1 MVRENIQ
8 EYSVS
13 EISDS
18 IKGTLENSFGY
29 VKVRGEVSGLSK
41 PASGHI
47 YLNLKDDKAV
57 IKAIIWRSAAARISF
72 VPEDGL
78 EVICSGKLTTGYS
91 DRYPGR
97 SDYSIIVDSITPAG
111 EGALMALLEQR
122 KKKLAAEG
130 LFEEQNKKSL
140 PKYPETIGIV
150 TSPTGAVIKDILHRL
165 DERFPCNVILWPVP
179 VQGQDAA
186 QLISDAVDGF
196 NNLSSKDEVNIPDLI
211 IIARGGGSI
220 EDLWPFNEEIV
231 IRSVFKSNIPI
242 VSAIGHETD
251 TTLIDF
257 VSDLRAPTPTAAAEI
272 STPDKEELLR
282 DVNEKHNRLNYSIN
296 LYLDNL
302 KDNFISIKDKLPVS
316 LKLFLNNLTSYFQNI
331 SQLLNFRVLG
341 EQLKSSKVK
350 LISLEESLLK
360 AKNILVERLQKELD
374 NKSMLL
380 ESLSY
385 KSVLKRGYSVTRSSN
400 KIIKSK
406 QDLKDESELIIE
418 TNFATLKAKLR
429 EVNDKPCRSNCSR
442 W

>member
-47 YLNLKDDKAV
+47 YLNLEDDKAV
-57 IKAIIWRSAAARISF
+57 IKAIIWRSATARISF

-78 EVICSGKLTTGYS
+78 EVICSGRLTTGYS

-97 SDYSIIVDSITPAG
+97 SDYLIIVDSITPAG

-165 DERFPCNVILWPVP
+165 NERFPCNVILWPVP

-282 DVNEKHNRLNYSIN
+282 DINEKNNRLNYSIN

-316 LKLFLNNLTSYFQNI
+316 LQLFLNNLTSNFQNI
-331 SQLLNFRVLG
+331 SQSLNFRILG
-341 EQLKSSKVK
+341 EQLKSTKVK

-406 QDLKDESELIIE
+406 KDLKDESELIIE

-429 EVNDKPCRSNCSR
+429 EINDK
-442 W
+442 

>member
-165 DERFPCNVILWPVP
+165 NERFPCNVILWPVP

-220 EDLWPFNEEIV
+220 EDLWPFNEENI

-257 VSDLRAPTPTAAAEI
+257 VSDLRAPTPSAAAEI

-282 DVNEKHNRLNYSIN
+282 DISEKNNRLNYSIN

-316 LKLFLNNLTSYFQNI
+316 LKLFLNNLTSNFQNI
-331 SQLLNFRVLG
+331 SQSLNFRFLG

-406 QDLKDESELIIE
+406 KDLKDESELIIE

-429 EVNDKPCRSNCSR
+429 EINDK
-442 W
+442 

>member
-29 VKVRGEVSGLSK
+29 VKVRGEVSGLSN

-165 DERFPCNVILWPVP
+165 NERFPCNVILWPVP

-196 NNLSSKDEVNIPDLI
+196 NNLSSKDEVNLPDLI

-251 TTLIDF
+251 TSLIDF

-282 DVNEKHNRLNYSIN
+282 DINEKNNRLNYSIN
-296 LYLDNL
+296 LYIDNIKDNL
-302 KDNFISIKDKLPVS
+302 ISIKDKLPVS
-316 LKLFLNNLTSYFQNI
+316 LKLFLNNLTSNFQNI
-331 SQLLNFRVLG
+331 SQSLNFRVLG
-341 EQLKSSKVK
+341 EQLKSCKVK

-360 AKNILVERLQKELD
+360 AKNILAERLQKELD

-406 QDLKDESELIIE
+406 KDLKDESELIIE

-429 EVNDKPCRSNCSR
+429 EINDK
-442 W
+442 

>member
-130 LFEEQNKKSL
+130 LFEEQYKKSL

-165 DERFPCNVILWPVP
+165 NERFPCNVILWPVP

-196 NNLSSKDEVNIPDLI
+196 NNLSSKDEVNLPDLI

-282 DVNEKHNRLNYSIN
+282 DISEKNNRLDYSIN

-302 KDNFISIKDKLPVS
+302 RDNFISIKDKLPVS
-316 LKLFLNNLTSYFQNI
+316 LKLFLNNLTSNFQNI
-331 SQLLNFRVLG
+331 SQSLNFRVLG

-406 QDLKDESELIIE
+406 KDLKDESELIIE

-429 EVNDKPCRSNCSR
+429 EINDK
-442 W
+442 

>member
-165 DERFPCNVILWPVP
+165 NERFPCNVILWPVP

-282 DVNEKHNRLNYSIN
+282 DISEKNNRLNYSIN

-331 SQLLNFRVLG
+331 SRSLNFRVLG
-341 EQLKSSKVK
+341 EQLKSSKVE

-418 TNFATLKAKLR
+418 TNFATLKAELR
-429 EVNDKPCRSNCSR
+429 EINDK
-442 W
+442 

>member
-165 DERFPCNVILWPVP
+165 NERFPCNVILWPVP

-282 DVNEKHNRLNYSIN
+282 DINEKNNRLNYSIN
-296 LYLDNL
+296 LYIDNL

-331 SQLLNFRVLG
+331 SQSLNFRVLG

-406 QDLKDESELIIE
+406 KDLKDESELIIE

-429 EVNDKPCRSNCSR
+429 EINDK
-442 W
+442 

>member
-130 LFEEQNKKSL
+130 LFEEQYKKSL

-165 DERFPCNVILWPVP
+165 NERFPCNVILWPVP

-196 NNLSSKDEVNIPDLI
+196 NNLSSKDEVNLPDLI

-231 IRSVFKSNIPI
+231 IRSIFKSKIPI

-282 DVNEKHNRLNYSIN
+282 DINEKNNRLNYSIN
-296 LYLDNL
+296 LYIDNL

-316 LKLFLNNLTSYFQNI
+316 LKLFLNNLTSNFQNI
-331 SQLLNFRVLG
+331 SQSLNFRVLG

-406 QDLKDESELIIE
+406 KDLKDKSELIIE

-429 EVNDKPCRSNCSR
+429 EINDK
-442 W
+442 

>member
-165 DERFPCNVILWPVP
+165 NERFPCNVILWPVP

-282 DVNEKHNRLNYSIN
+282 DINEKHNRLNYSIN

-302 KDNFISIKDKLPVS
+302 KDNFISIKDRLPVS

-374 NKSMLL
+374 NKSILL

-406 QDLKDESELIIE
+406 KDLKDESELIIE

-429 EVNDKPCRSNCSR
+429 EINDK
-442 W
+442 

>member
-165 DERFPCNVILWPVP
+165 NERFPCNVILWPVP

-196 NNLSSKDEVNIPDLI
+196 NNLSSKDEVNLPDLI

-282 DVNEKHNRLNYSIN
+282 DINEKNNRLNYSIN
-296 LYLDNL
+296 LYIDNL

-316 LKLFLNNLTSYFQNI
+316 LKLFLNNLTSNFQNI
-331 SQLLNFRVLG
+331 SQSLNFRVLG

-429 EVNDKPCRSNCSR
+429 EINDK
-442 W
+442 

>member
-1 MVRENIQ
+1 
-8 EYSVS
+8 
-13 EISDS
+13 
-18 IKGTLENSFGY
+18 
-29 VKVRGEVSGLSK
+29 
-41 PASGHI
+41 
-47 YLNLKDDKAV
+47 
-57 IKAIIWRSAAARISF
+57 
-72 VPEDGL
+72 
-78 EVICSGKLTTGYS
+78 
-91 DRYPGR
+91 
-97 SDYSIIVDSITPAG
+97 
-111 EGALMALLEQR
+111 MALLEQR
-122 KKKLAAEG
+122 KKKLVAEG
-130 LFEEQNKKSL
+130 LFDEQNKKSL

-165 DERFPCNVILWPVP
+165 KERFPCNVILWPVP

-196 NNLSSKDEVNIPDLI
+196 NNLSSKDEVNIPNLI

-282 DVNEKHNRLNYSIN
+282 DINEKNNRLNYSIN
-296 LYLDNL
+296 LNIDNL

-316 LKLFLNNLTSYFQNI
+316 LKLFLNNLTSNFQNI
-331 SQLLNFRVLG
+331 SQSLNFRVLG

-374 NKSMLL
+374 NKSILL

-406 QDLKDESELIIE
+406 KDLKDESELIIE

-429 EVNDKPCRSNCSR
+429 EINDK
-442 W
+442 

>member
-1 MVRENIQ
+1 MVRQNIQ

-29 VKVRGEVSGLSK
+29 VKVRGEVSGLSR

-57 IKAIIWRSAAARISF
+57 IKAIIWRSSAARISF

-130 LFEEQNKKSL
+130 LFEEQNKRSL

-165 DERFPCNVILWPVP
+165 NERFPCNVILWPVP

-196 NNLSSKDEVNIPDLI
+196 NNLSSKDEVNIPNLI

-272 STPDKEELLR
+272 STPDKEELMR
-282 DVNEKHNRLNYSIN
+282 DIIEKHNRLNYSIN

-302 KDNFISIKDKLPVS
+302 NDNFISIEDNLPIS
-316 LKLFLNNLTSYFQNI
+316 LKLFLNNLTSHFQNI
-331 SQLLNFRVLG
+331 SQSLNFRVIG

-374 NKSMLL
+374 NKSTLL

-406 QDLKDESELIIE
+406 KDLKDESELIIE

-429 EVNDKPCRSNCSR
+429 EINDK
-442 W
+442 

>member
-122 KKKLAAEG
+122 KKKLVAEG
-130 LFEEQNKKSL
+130 LFDEQNKKSL

-196 NNLSSKDEVNIPDLI
+196 NNLSSKDEVNLPDLI

-251 TTLIDF
+251 TTLIDL

-282 DVNEKHNRLNYSIN
+282 DISEKNNRLNYSIN

-316 LKLFLNNLTSYFQNI
+316 LKLFLNNLTSHFQNI
-331 SQLLNFRVLG
+331 SQSLNFRVIG

-374 NKSMLL
+374 NKSTLL

-406 QDLKDESELIIE
+406 KDLKDESELIIE

-429 EVNDKPCRSNCSR
+429 EINDK
-442 W
+442 

>member
-196 NNLSSKDEVNIPDLI
+196 NNLSSKDEVNIPNLI

-282 DVNEKHNRLNYSIN
+282 DISEKNNRLNYSIN

-316 LKLFLNNLTSYFQNI
+316 LKLFLNNLTSHFQNI
-331 SQLLNFRVLG
+331 SQSLNFRVLG

-374 NKSMLL
+374 NKSTLL

-406 QDLKDESELIIE
+406 KDLKDESELIIE

-429 EVNDKPCRSNCSR
+429 EINDK
-442 W
+442 

>member
-165 DERFPCNVILWPVP
+165 NERFPCNVILWPVP

-196 NNLSSKDEVNIPDLI
+196 NNLSSKDEVNIPNLI

-282 DVNEKHNRLNYSIN
+282 DISEKNNRLNYSIN

-316 LKLFLNNLTSYFQNI
+316 LKLFLNNLTSNFQNI
-331 SQLLNFRVLG
+331 SQSLNFRVLG

-374 NKSMLL
+374 NKSTLL

-406 QDLKDESELIIE
+406 KDLKDESELIIE

-429 EVNDKPCRSNCSR
+429 EINDK
-442 W
+442 

>member
-165 DERFPCNVILWPVP
+165 KERFPCNVILWPVP

-282 DVNEKHNRLNYSIN
+282 DINEKHNRLNYSIN

-360 AKNILVERLQKELD
+360 AKNILAERLQKELD
-374 NKSMLL
+374 NKSTLL

-406 QDLKDESELIIE
+406 KDLKDESELIIE

-429 EVNDKPCRSNCSR
+429 EINDK
-442 W
+442 

>member
-122 KKKLAAEG
+122 KKKLVAEG
-130 LFEEQNKKSL
+130 LFDEQNKKSL

-165 DERFPCNVILWPVP
+165 NERFPCNVILWPVP

-196 NNLSSKDEVNIPDLI
+196 NNLSSKDEVNLPDLI

-251 TTLIDF
+251 TTLIDL

-282 DVNEKHNRLNYSIN
+282 DISEKNNRLNYSIN

-316 LKLFLNNLTSYFQNI
+316 LKLFLNNLTSHFQNI
-331 SQLLNFRVLG
+331 SQSLNFRVIG

-374 NKSMLL
+374 NKSTLL

-406 QDLKDESELIIE
+406 KDLKDESELIIE

-429 EVNDKPCRSNCSR
+429 EINDK
-442 W
+442 

>member
-165 DERFPCNVILWPVP
+165 NERFPCNVILWPVP

-282 DVNEKHNRLNYSIN
+282 DINEKNNRLNYSIN
-296 LYLDNL
+296 LYIDNL

-316 LKLFLNNLTSYFQNI
+316 LKLFLNNLTSNFQNI
-331 SQLLNFRVLG
+331 SQSLNFRVLG

-406 QDLKDESELIIE
+406 KDLKDESELIIE

-429 EVNDKPCRSNCSR
+429 EINDK
-442 W
+442 

>member
-165 DERFPCNVILWPVP
+165 NERFPCNVILWPVP

-220 EDLWPFNEEIV
+220 EDLWPFNEEII

-282 DVNEKHNRLNYSIN
+282 DINEKNNRLNYSIN

-316 LKLFLNNLTSYFQNI
+316 LKLFLNNLTSNFQNI
-331 SQLLNFRVLG
+331 SQSLNFRVLG

-406 QDLKDESELIIE
+406 KDLKDESELIIE

-429 EVNDKPCRSNCSR
+429 EINDK
-442 W
+442 

>member
-165 DERFPCNVILWPVP
+165 NERFPCNVILWPVP

-272 STPDKEELLR
+272 STPDKEELFR
-282 DVNEKHNRLNYSIN
+282 DINEKHNRLNYSIN

-302 KDNFISIKDKLPVS
+302 KDNFISIKDRLPVS

-406 QDLKDESELIIE
+406 KDLKDESELIIE

-429 EVNDKPCRSNCSR
+429 EINDK
-442 W
+442 

>member
-165 DERFPCNVILWPVP
+165 DERFPCNVVLWPVP

-231 IRSVFKSNIPI
+231 IRSVFKSKIPI

-282 DVNEKHNRLNYSIN
+282 DINEKHNRLNYSIN

-316 LKLFLNNLTSYFQNI
+316 LKLFLNNLTSNFQNI
-331 SQLLNFRVLG
+331 SQSLNFRVLG

-406 QDLKDESELIIE
+406 KDLKDESELIIE

-429 EVNDKPCRSNCSR
+429 EINDK
-442 W
+442 

>member
-165 DERFPCNVILWPVP
+165 NERFPCNVILWPVP

-196 NNLSSKDEVNIPDLI
+196 NNLSSKDEVNLPDLI

-282 DVNEKHNRLNYSIN
+282 DISEKNNRLNYSIN

-316 LKLFLNNLTSYFQNI
+316 LKLFLNNLTSHFQNI
-331 SQLLNFRVLG
+331 SQSLNFRVIG

-374 NKSMLL
+374 NRSTLL

-406 QDLKDESELIIE
+406 KDLKDESELIIE

-429 EVNDKPCRSNCSR
+429 EINDK
-442 W
+442 

>member
-130 LFEEQNKKSL
+130 LFEEQYKKSL

-165 DERFPCNVILWPVP
+165 NERFPCNVILWPVP

-196 NNLSSKDEVNIPDLI
+196 NNLSSKDEVNLPDLI

-282 DVNEKHNRLNYSIN
+282 DINEKNNRLNYSIN
-296 LYLDNL
+296 LYIDNL

-316 LKLFLNNLTSYFQNI
+316 LKLFLNNLTSNFQNI
-331 SQLLNFRVLG
+331 SQSLNFRVLG

-374 NKSMLL
+374 NKSTLL

-406 QDLKDESELIIE
+406 KDLKDKSELIIE

-429 EVNDKPCRSNCSR
+429 EINDK
-442 W
+442 

>member
-165 DERFPCNVILWPVP
+165 NERFPCNVILWPVP

-282 DVNEKHNRLNYSIN
+282 DISEKNNRLNYSIN

-316 LKLFLNNLTSYFQNI
+316 LKLFLNNLTSHFQNI
-331 SQLLNFRVLG
+331 SQSLNFRVLG

-406 QDLKDESELIIE
+406 KDLKDESELIIE

-429 EVNDKPCRSNCSR
+429 EINDK
-442 W
+442 

>member
-130 LFEEQNKKSL
+130 LFEEQYKKSL

-165 DERFPCNVILWPVP
+165 NERFPCNVILWPVP

-196 NNLSSKDEVNIPDLI
+196 NNLSSKDEVNLPDLI

-282 DVNEKHNRLNYSIN
+282 DISEKNNRLNYSIN

-316 LKLFLNNLTSYFQNI
+316 LKLFLNNLTSNFQNI
-331 SQLLNFRVLG
+331 SQSLNFRVLG

-406 QDLKDESELIIE
+406 KDLKDKSELIIE

-429 EVNDKPCRSNCSR
+429 EINDK
-442 W
+442 

>member
-122 KKKLAAEG
+122 KKKLVAEG
-130 LFEEQNKKSL
+130 LFDEQNKKSL

-165 DERFPCNVILWPVP
+165 NERFPCNVILWPVP

-196 NNLSSKDEVNIPDLI
+196 NNLSSKDEVNIPNLI

-282 DVNEKHNRLNYSIN
+282 DINEKNNRLNYSIN
-296 LYLDNL
+296 LYIDNL

-316 LKLFLNNLTSYFQNI
+316 LKLFLNNLTSNFQNI
-331 SQLLNFRVLG
+331 SQSLNFRVLG

-406 QDLKDESELIIE
+406 KDLKDESELIIE

-429 EVNDKPCRSNCSR
+429 EINDK
-442 W
+442 

>member
-122 KKKLAAEG
+122 KKKLVAEG
-130 LFEEQNKKSL
+130 LFDEQNKKSL

-165 DERFPCNVILWPVP
+165 NERFPCNVILWPVP

-282 DVNEKHNRLNYSIN
+282 DINEKNNRLNYSIN
-296 LYLDNL
+296 LYIDNL

-341 EQLKSSKVK
+341 EQLKSSKVE

-429 EVNDKPCRSNCSR
+429 EINDK
-442 W
+442 

>member
-165 DERFPCNVILWPVP
+165 NERFPCNVILWPVP

-196 NNLSSKDEVNIPDLI
+196 NNLSSKDEVNLPDLI

-282 DVNEKHNRLNYSIN
+282 DINEKNNRLNYSIN
-296 LYLDNL
+296 LYIDNL

-316 LKLFLNNLTSYFQNI
+316 LKLFLNNLTSNFQNI
-331 SQLLNFRVLG
+331 SQSLNFRVLG

-406 QDLKDESELIIE
+406 KDLKDESELIIE

-429 EVNDKPCRSNCSR
+429 EINDK
-442 W
+442 

>member
-165 DERFPCNVILWPVP
+165 DERFPCNVVLWPVP

-231 IRSVFKSNIPI
+231 ILS
-242 VSAIGHETD
+242 
-251 TTLIDF
+251 LIH
-257 VSDLRAPTPTAAAEI
+257 I
-272 STPDKEELLR
+272 
-282 DVNEKHNRLNYSIN
+282 
-296 LYLDNL
+296 
-302 KDNFISIKDKLPVS
+302 
-316 LKLFLNNLTSYFQNI
+316 
-331 SQLLNFRVLG
+331 
-341 EQLKSSKVK
+341 
-350 LISLEESLLK
+350 
-360 AKNILVERLQKELD
+360 
-374 NKSMLL
+374 
-380 ESLSY
+380 
-385 KSVLKRGYSVTRSSN
+385 
-400 KIIKSK
+400 
-406 QDLKDESELIIE
+406 
-418 TNFATLKAKLR
+418 
-429 EVNDKPCRSNCSR
+429 
-442 W
+442 

>member
-130 LFEEQNKKSL
+130 LFEEQYKKSL

-165 DERFPCNVILWPVP
+165 NERFPCNVILWPVP

-196 NNLSSKDEVNIPDLI
+196 NNLSSKDEVNIPNLI

-282 DVNEKHNRLNYSIN
+282 DISEKNNRLNYSIN

-331 SQLLNFRVLG
+331 SQSLNFRVLG

-385 KSVLKRGYSVTRSSN
+385 KSVLKRGYSVTRSSK

-406 QDLKDESELIIE
+406 KDLKDESELIIE

-429 EVNDKPCRSNCSR
+429 EINEK
-442 W
+442 

>member
-29 VKVRGEVSGLSK
+29 VKVRGEVSDLSK

-122 KKKLAAEG
+122 KKKLVAEG
-130 LFEEQNKKSL
+130 LFDEQNKKSL

-165 DERFPCNVILWPVP
+165 NERFPCNVILWPVP

-196 NNLSSKDEVNIPDLI
+196 NNLSSKDEVNIPNLI

-251 TTLIDF
+251 TTLIDL

-282 DVNEKHNRLNYSIN
+282 DISEKNNRLNYSIN

-316 LKLFLNNLTSYFQNI
+316 LKLFLNNLTSHFQNI
-331 SQLLNFRVLG
+331 SQSLNFRVIG

-374 NKSMLL
+374 NKSTLL

-429 EVNDKPCRSNCSR
+429 EINDK
-442 W
+442 

>member
-130 LFEEQNKKSL
+130 LFEEQYKKSL
-140 PKYPETIGIV
+140 PKYPETIGLV

-196 NNLSSKDEVNIPDLI
+196 NNLSSKDEVNLPDLI

-282 DVNEKHNRLNYSIN
+282 DINEKNNRLNYSIN
-296 LYLDNL
+296 LNIDNL

-316 LKLFLNNLTSYFQNI
+316 LKLFLNNLTSNFQNI
-331 SQLLNFRVLG
+331 SQSLNFRVLG

-406 QDLKDESELIIE
+406 KDLKDKSELIIE

-429 EVNDKPCRSNCSR
+429 EINDK
-442 W
+442 

>member
-122 KKKLAAEG
+122 KKKLVAEG
-130 LFEEQNKKSL
+130 LFDEQNKKSL

-165 DERFPCNVILWPVP
+165 NERFPCNVILWPVP

-196 NNLSSKDEVNIPDLI
+196 NNLSSKDEVNIPNLI

-251 TTLIDF
+251 TTLIDL

-282 DVNEKHNRLNYSIN
+282 DISEKNNRLNYSIN

-316 LKLFLNNLTSYFQNI
+316 LKLFLNNLTSHFQNI
-331 SQLLNFRVLG
+331 SQSLNFRVIG

-374 NKSMLL
+374 NKSTLL

-429 EVNDKPCRSNCSR
+429 EINDK
-442 W
+442 

>member
-97 SDYSIIVDSITPAG
+97 SDYSIIVDSIAPAG

-282 DVNEKHNRLNYSIN
+282 DINEKHNRLNYSIN

-331 SQLLNFRVLG
+331 SQSLNFRVLG
-341 EQLKSSKVK
+341 EQLKSSKVE

-406 QDLKDESELIIE
+406 KDLKDESELIIE

-429 EVNDKPCRSNCSR
+429 EINDK
-442 W
+442 

>member
-165 DERFPCNVILWPVP
+165 NERFPCNVILWPVP

-257 VSDLRAPTPTAAAEI
+257 VSDLRAPTPSAAAEI

-282 DVNEKHNRLNYSIN
+282 DINEKNNRLNYSIN

-302 KDNFISIKDKLPVS
+302 KDNFISIKDRLPVS

-406 QDLKDESELIIE
+406 KDLKDESELIIE

-429 EVNDKPCRSNCSR
+429 EINDK
-442 W
+442 

>member
-130 LFEEQNKKSL
+130 LFDEQNKKSL

-165 DERFPCNVILWPVP
+165 NERFPCNVILWPVP

-196 NNLSSKDEVNIPDLI
+196 NNLSSKDEVNIPNLI

-282 DVNEKHNRLNYSIN
+282 DISEKNNRLNYSIN

-316 LKLFLNNLTSYFQNI
+316 LKLFLNNLTSHFQNI
-331 SQLLNFRVLG
+331 SQSLNFRVIG
-341 EQLKSSKVK
+341 EQLKSSKVE

-406 QDLKDESELIIE
+406 KDLKDESELIIE

-429 EVNDKPCRSNCSR
+429 EINDK
-442 W
+442 

>member
-165 DERFPCNVILWPVP
+165 DERFPCNVVLWPVP

-282 DVNEKHNRLNYSIN
+282 DINEKHNRLNYSIN

-316 LKLFLNNLTSYFQNI
+316 LKLFLNNLTSYFQTI

-341 EQLKSSKVK
+341 EQLKSSKVE

-406 QDLKDESELIIE
+406 KDLKDESELIIE

-429 EVNDKPCRSNCSR
+429 EINDK
-442 W
+442 

>member
-165 DERFPCNVILWPVP
+165 NERFPCNVILWPVP

-282 DVNEKHNRLNYSIN
+282 DINEKNNRLNYSIN

-341 EQLKSSKVK
+341 EQLKSSKVE

-406 QDLKDESELIIE
+406 KDLKDESELIIE

-429 EVNDKPCRSNCSR
+429 EINDK
-442 W
+442 

>member
-165 DERFPCNVILWPVP
+165 NERFPCNVILWPVP

-282 DVNEKHNRLNYSIN
+282 DINEKNNRLNYSIN

-316 LKLFLNNLTSYFQNI
+316 LKLFLNNLTSNFQNI
-331 SQLLNFRVLG
+331 SQSLNFRVLG

-429 EVNDKPCRSNCSR
+429 EINDK
-442 W
+442 

>member
-122 KKKLAAEG
+122 KKKLVAEG
-130 LFEEQNKKSL
+130 LFDEQNKKSL

-165 DERFPCNVILWPVP
+165 NERFPCNVILWPVP

-196 NNLSSKDEVNIPDLI
+196 NNLSSKDEVNIPNLI

-282 DVNEKHNRLNYSIN
+282 DISEKNNRLNYSIN

-316 LKLFLNNLTSYFQNI
+316 LNLFLNNLTSHFQNI
-331 SQLLNFRVLG
+331 SQSLNFRVIG

-374 NKSMLL
+374 NKSTLL

-406 QDLKDESELIIE
+406 KDLKEESELIIE

-429 EVNDKPCRSNCSR
+429 EINDK
-442 W
+442 

>member
-165 DERFPCNVILWPVP
+165 NERFPCNVILWPVP

-196 NNLSSKDEVNIPDLI
+196 NNLSSKDEVNLPDLI

-282 DVNEKHNRLNYSIN
+282 DISEKNNRLNYSIN

-331 SQLLNFRVLG
+331 SQSLNFRVIG

-374 NKSMLL
+374 NKSTLL

-406 QDLKDESELIIE
+406 KDLKDESELIIE

-429 EVNDKPCRSNCSR
+429 EINDK
-442 W
+442 